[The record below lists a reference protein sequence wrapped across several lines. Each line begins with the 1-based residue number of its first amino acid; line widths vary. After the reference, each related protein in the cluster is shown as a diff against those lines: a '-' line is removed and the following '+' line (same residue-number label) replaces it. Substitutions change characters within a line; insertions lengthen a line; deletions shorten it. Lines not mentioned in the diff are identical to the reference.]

1 MLLKPLKSK
10 CRRSHLTKME
20 WFAHRAIAK
29 QGMVIRMNIIAHIV
43 DRQLIGVMTN
53 DIPNSILLCFCS
65 VLNSRN
71 CEGVG

>member
-1 MLLKPLKSK
+1 
-10 CRRSHLTKME
+10 ME

-29 QGMVIRMNIIAHIV
+29 QGMGIRMNIIAHIV

-53 DIPNSILLCFCS
+53 DIHNSILLCFRS

-71 CEGVG
+71 FEGVG